1 MQNTKIKE
9 LEKELQ
15 EYKSRLNASKEK
27 VKVLQEILHEENQE
41 MHNAFNMYKL
51 YSSSIIREYEK
62 LNKTIDCELE
72 LENESVFIEEELD
85 DVA

>member
-1 MQNTKIKE
+1 MQNAKIKK

-15 EYKSRLNASKEK
+15 DYKSRLNVSKEK

-41 MHNAFNMYKL
+41 MNNAFNMYKL

-72 LENESVFIEEELD
+72 LEEESVFLEEELNN
-85 DVA
+85 VA